1 MLPAV
6 LDPWASHA
14 LYEAAN
20 LAKNAP
26 GSKVWLV
33 SLGPKAKLQ
42 QVMMTVAQKVPFE
55 LVALD
60 GPASGFTEA
69 AEVAAALAE
78 AIQAIPGLDK
88 SKLLVFG
95 GWESASRGAGATMQ
109 MVGERLGITDQ
120 FQGVDELK
128 IAADG
133 SLEILERIEGG
144 KHQISKCAGAPA
156 LLGWATGNLPEPKN
170 NPQVGMVNM
179 RTVMPALQKAK
190 PVKLAGEGLSF
201 ASVSLPKQLRET
213 KIVKDKSPDDIAK
226 EIVEWIKK
234 VRTTNYTNHTQINE
248 SMETILL
255 LAHTEA
261 DGSLA
266 KSAREALHA
275 ARTLNKSLA
284 GSSLVVGLVGE
295 NVQAAA
301 DSIAACPATK
311 YFGVAGKDFAQS
323 RYAYRRRGGGSH
335 LQIGPGHDC
344 RRSGDVA
351 LGARAARRRATPRRT
366 RRHPRDRCGRCGR
379 QAGHQPLVLPPAHG
393 SHAHPRATALVHSR

>member
-1 MLPAV
+1 DPLQTLEPLASPSGPALKNEMMLPAV
-6 LDPWASHA
+6 LDPWAGHA
-14 LYEAAN
+14 LFEAAQ

-109 MVGERLGITDQ
+109 MVGERLGIADQ

-128 IAADG
+128 VGADG
-133 SLEILERIEGG
+133 SLEILERVEGG
-144 KHQISKCAGAPA
+144 KHQISKCAGPPA
-156 LLGWATGNLPEPKN
+156 LFGWATGNLPEPKN

-179 RTVMPALQKAK
+179 RTVMPALQKARATK
-190 PVKLAGEGLSF
+190 VGAEGLSF

-213 KIVKDKSPDDIAK
+213 QIVKDKSPDDIAK

-234 VRTTNYTNHTQINE
+234 
-248 SMETILL
+248 
-255 LAHTEA
+255 
-261 DGSLA
+261 
-266 KSAREALHA
+266 
-275 ARTLNKSLA
+275 
-284 GSSLVVGLVGE
+284 
-295 NVQAAA
+295 
-301 DSIAACPATK
+301 
-311 YFGVAGKDFAQS
+311 
-323 RYAYRRRGGGSH
+323 
-335 LQIGPGHDC
+335 
-344 RRSGDVA
+344 
-351 LGARAARRRATPRRT
+351 
-366 RRHPRDRCGRCGR
+366 
-379 QAGHQPLVLPPAHG
+379 
-393 SHAHPRATALVHSR
+393 